1 MEESSERLIPTN
13 ITEIMQTAYI
23 DYSMSVIV
31 SRALPD
37 VRDGFKPVQ
46 RRVLYA
52 MLREGLLHNRPYD
65 KCAGVVGEVLKNYH
79 PHGDGS
85 VYDTLVRMA
94 QAWVMRYPLVDGQG
108 NFGSVDGDSAAA
120 YRYTEC
126 RLTRIAE
133 DMLRFIDEDTVDF
146 VPNYKE
152 SSTEPTVLPASLPN
166 LLMNGSTGIAVGMTT
181 NIPPHNL
188 GEIINATCALID
200 DPSISIDDLILHL
213 PGPDFPS
220 GGSIAGTAG
229 IHSYMHTG
237 RGIVRMRGTLEIEE
251 LPNGRQQI
259 IITEIPYNTNRATL
273 VTRIADLVKEKLL
286 DGVSDLRDESTE
298 TTRIV
303 IELKMG
309 EIERV
314 TINKLYKMTAL
325 ESSFGV
331 ILLAIDKKRPRQMN
345 IKELLECYV
354 EHRREVIYRRT
365 QFRLRKAED
374 RAHILEGYK
383 IALDGLDEFVRIIRA
398 SANRSEAK
406 IRLMER
412 FPISERQTNAILDLR
427 LYQLTGM
434 EREKIEEEY
443 AELMALIEGFREIIG
458 NEGRLLEVIKEEL
471 LGMKDAYPSQRRC
484 AITEAEGELRME
496 DLIPNDGCVITITK
510 KGFIKRTSVEEY
522 RSQHRGGKGVIG
534 SGQRDEDPIDQ
545 LFTAN
550 AHDTMMFFM
559 NNGRVYVE
567 KVYEVPEGKRDS
579 KGRSIVNLLQM
590 QKGEKVAAMICV
602 EDFDQPVSL
611 VLCTKNG
618 VVKKT
623 PLSAYRNHRKGGL
636 IGINVDEGD
645 IVIEARKTNGD
656 DHLLIL
662 THQGKGLRF
671 HENQLRNQGR
681 VTRGVRGIRR
691 REGDYVE
698 TMLVVD
704 DNRLLLIA
712 GASGLGIRTVFSA
725 FLPRGGDG
733 EDNTPRKRGGY
744 GVIAMDAD
752 ALAGALAVEEGDEI
766 MMLTKKGQAIRCPV
780 LNIRETNRGTKGV
793 KLVNLAKGD
802 RLTAISR
809 VVMMQESE
817 FDEKAEEAD
826 PANDNESDSEAVEE
840 EASDSIEK
848 AVDEEGGT
856 TLATESEVQL
866 DDDNKLDSKEVEES
880 DEDGGP
886 ID

>member
-1 MEESSERLIPTN
+1 MEETSERLIPTN

-133 DMLRFIDEDTVDF
+133 EMLRYIDEDTVDF
-146 VPNYKE
+146 APNYKE
-152 SSTEPTVLPASLPN
+152 SSTEPTVLPAALPN

-181 NIPPHNL
+181 NIPPHNM
-188 GEIINATCALID
+188 GEIIDATCALID
-200 DPSISIDDLILHL
+200 DPAISIDELMQLL

-220 GGSIAGTAG
+220 GGSIAGTSG
-229 IHSYMHTG
+229 IDSYMRTG
-237 RGIVRMRGTLEIEE
+237 RGIVRMRGAVEVEE
-251 LPNGRQQI
+251 LAGGRQQI
-259 IITEIPYNTNRATL
+259 VITEVPYTANRATL
-273 VTRIADLVKEKLL
+273 VTRIAELVKDKLL

-303 IELKMG
+303 VELKMG

-331 ILLAIDKKRPRQMN
+331 ILLAIDKRRPRQMN
-345 IKELLECYV
+345 IKEVIECYV

-383 IALDGLDEFVRIIRA
+383 IALDNLDDFVRIIRA
-398 SANRSEAK
+398 SANRNEAK
-406 IRLMER
+406 ERLMEK

-443 AELMALIEGFREIIG
+443 ADLMKLIEGFREIIG
-458 NEGRLLEVIKEEL
+458 NESRLLEVIKEEL
-471 LGMKDAYPSQRRC
+471 LEMKDAYPSPRRC
-484 AITEAEGELRME
+484 LITEAEGDLRME
-496 DLIPNDGCVITITK
+496 DLIPNEGCVITITK
-510 KGFIKRTSVEEY
+510 NGFIKRTSVEEY

-534 SGQRDEDPIDQ
+534 TGQREEDPIDQ

-567 KVYEVPEGKRDS
+567 
-579 KGRSIVNLLQM
+579 
-590 QKGEKVAAMICV
+590 
-602 EDFDQPVSL
+602 
-611 VLCTKNG
+611 
-618 VVKKT
+618 
-623 PLSAYRNHRKGGL
+623 
-636 IGINVDEGD
+636 
-645 IVIEARKTNGD
+645 
-656 DHLLIL
+656 
-662 THQGKGLRF
+662 
-671 HENQLRNQGR
+671 
-681 VTRGVRGIRR
+681 
-691 REGDYVE
+691 
-698 TMLVVD
+698 
-704 DNRLLLIA
+704 
-712 GASGLGIRTVFSA
+712 
-725 FLPRGGDG
+725 
-733 EDNTPRKRGGY
+733 
-744 GVIAMDAD
+744 
-752 ALAGALAVEEGDEI
+752 
-766 MMLTKKGQAIRCPV
+766 
-780 LNIRETNRGTKGV
+780 
-793 KLVNLAKGD
+793 
-802 RLTAISR
+802 
-809 VVMMQESE
+809 
-817 FDEKAEEAD
+817 
-826 PANDNESDSEAVEE
+826 
-840 EASDSIEK
+840 
-848 AVDEEGGT
+848 
-856 TLATESEVQL
+856 
-866 DDDNKLDSKEVEES
+866 
-880 DEDGGP
+880 
-886 ID
+886 